1 MYQVYAWIIAGQVTI
16 LTILTME
23 LNMYAGNNTSQFRF
37 NAMGQVGRVMG
48 SGQNECF
55 NDANIFFLT
64 NRCYFETYA

>member
-1 MYQVYAWIIAGQVTI
+1 MYQVYAWITAGQV
-16 LTILTME
+16 TILTME